1 MEEVLVKSHLIITE
15 IHDEYSMNWCGKVY
29 DAKPLFKDDKP
40 VFVIISSYARTEL
53 ATTDMIRLEEV
64 AKMLTRP
71 KGRAAVT
78 SDVARI
84 YIKEVDGNEKLL
96 GIMTHKHIKS
106 YAPMYDKVEYRQ

>member
-1 MEEVLVKSHLIITE
+1 MEEVRIKSHLIITE

-29 DAKPLFKDDKP
+29 DAKPEFKNDKP
-40 VFVIISSYARTEL
+40 VFVIVGSRGRTEL

-64 AKMLTRP
+64 AKMLTEP

-106 YAPMYDKVEYRQ
+106 YAPMFDKVGYR